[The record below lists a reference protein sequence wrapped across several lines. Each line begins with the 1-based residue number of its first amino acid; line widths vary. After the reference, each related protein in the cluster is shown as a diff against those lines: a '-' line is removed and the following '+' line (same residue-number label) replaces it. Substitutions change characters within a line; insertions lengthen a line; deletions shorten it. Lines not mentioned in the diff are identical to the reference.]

1 MDVYSLESS
10 RDAVLSFLDKYDPE
24 MPGLAEKAQE
34 AYSGAS
40 KRYANVGQA
49 DRVLKELEKYL
60 AKNPYFEELFVA
72 VQNARCVKGAA
83 EYYSSYNSW
92 NSRDTFMFDTV
103 KKVMER
109 RTFVNDQRAKVV
121 IWAHNSHL
129 GNCKYTDMHDQGEI
143 NVGQLLKEHFGPQRA
158 MNIGFTTYDGSV
170 TATDEWGYPCSF
182 KKVNPGMKDSIEELF
197 HKAVQHMPEKFED
210 GQFLLTFR
218 STGSATDVAE
228 SSLVEDL
235 GSQKYEER
243 AIGVIYRP
251 KTERR
256 SHYFGTRIA
265 KQFDMVIHVDRTK
278 ALRPLDIPDQWA
290 QGEKLY
296 KYC

>member
-1 MDVYSLESS
+1 MDVYSLENS
-10 RDAVLSFLDKYDPE
+10 RNAVLAFLDKYDPE
-24 MPGLAEKAQE
+24 FPGLAEKVHE
-34 AYSGAS
+34 AYAGTS

-60 AKNPYFEELFVA
+60 AKYPHFEELFDA

-83 EYYSSYNSW
+83 EYYTSYNSW
-92 NSRDTFMFDTV
+92 NTRDTFMFETV

-109 RTFVNDQRAKVV
+109 RSFVHGQRVKTV

-129 GNCKYTDMHDQGEI
+129 GNSRYTDMHDQGEI
-143 NVGQLLKEHFGPQRA
+143 NVGQLLKTHFGPQRA

-170 TATDEWGYPCSF
+170 TATNEWGNPCSF
-182 KKVNPGMKDSIEELF
+182 KKVNPGMKGSVEELF
-197 HKAVQHMPEKFED
+197 HKAVQRSPEKFED
-210 GQFLLTFR
+210 GQFLLMFR
-218 STGSATDVAE
+218 STGLETNVAE
-228 SSLVEDL
+228 SSLIDDL
-235 GSQKYEER
+235 GNQKYEER

-251 KTERR
+251 STERR

-265 KQFDMVIHVDRTK
+265 KQFDMVIHVDRTS
-278 ALRPLDIPDQWA
+278 ALRPLDIPDQWS

-296 KYC
+296 KYY